1 MNAKGTPANL
11 RPPIKPGET
20 RNPGGKPVG
29 ARNRLTGDFLH
40 KLADDFQA
48 NGKKA
53 IEECREKD
61 PAAYIRAI
69 AGLLPK
75 EFKIE
80 RPTEGLSDDE
90 LTSAIDELRARLV
103 RVEGAGAGEAAP
115 AQPEPAG
122 PLPTLQ

>member
-1 MNAKGTPANL
+1 MASNAGHANL
-11 RPPIKPGET
+11 KPIKPGET

-29 ARNRLTGDFLH
+29 ARNRLTGDFLN
-40 KLADDFQA
+40 KLADDFQTS
-48 NGKKA
+48 GKQA
-53 IEECREKD
+53 IEDCRTKD

-90 LTSAIDELRARLV
+90 LTTAIDELRARLS
-103 RVEGAGAGEAAP
+103 RVEGAGAGEGNPDPAP
-115 AQPEPAG
+115 TAPG
-122 PLPTLQ
+122 VSTLQ